1 MTKEEVDRL
10 FEPFVRIKND
20 KTVGILGSG
29 LGLAIVRKVA
39 SMYDGEVK
47 VASESGAGSTFTV
60 ILRETLP
67 EADGQNMIS
76 KSR

>member
-1 MTKEEVDRL
+1 VDRL

-47 VASESGAGSTFTV
+47 VASEAGAGSTFTV

-67 EADGQNMIS
+67 EADAQ
-76 KSR
+76 K